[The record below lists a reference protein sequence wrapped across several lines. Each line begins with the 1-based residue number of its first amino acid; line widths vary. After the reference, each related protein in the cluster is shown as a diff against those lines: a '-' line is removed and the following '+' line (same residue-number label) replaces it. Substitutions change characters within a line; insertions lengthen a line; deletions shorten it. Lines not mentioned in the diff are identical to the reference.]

1 VHHEFGIKMH
11 CFVELEEINVLCYVL
26 FRARL
31 FFGRTPYATPEF
43 FVLGLARYFLAELSC
58 VLGTAGRL
66 FRTRPVF
73 MQYAYKTVQLLTV

>member
-1 VHHEFGIKMH
+1 MY
-11 CFVELEEINVLCYVL
+11 CAMY
-26 FRARL
+26 
-31 FFGRTPYATPEF
+31 FFGPGCFSAEPHMQLEF
-43 FVLGLARYFLAELSC
+43 FVLGLAWYFLAELSC